1 MKSGARI
8 LVTGASGFLGK
19 TTIPLLEAEG
29 YIVETLGRGTAPFRN
44 LKHHKVDISAKV
56 PTEAVTR
63 ADAVIHLAGD
73 VRIADSIVHPREHI
87 LSNLSMTLNVLEACK
102 QSNTSPLFVFVS
114 TDRVYGKATGLVT
127 EKSPTSPIEPY
138 VAAKLMSE
146 TAITSYG
153 HLLQMPY
160 IVLRASAFFGPYQ
173 PRRGFIA
180 DIICKMLETDSI
192 TVGPL
197 SGVKNFTYASNVAD
211 AIVASLKATASAHNR
226 IYNIGGKPTSLKE
239 VLVLVREIV
248 EKETKRKIKVHTDK
262 TIKLPTKHDIGA
274 FTLAT
279 NSAKMKLHWKEKVA
293 LKSGLVET
301 ISYFRR
307 TLKNPKKR

>member
-1 MKSGARI
+1 MKSGARV

-19 TTIPLLEAEG
+19 TTTSLLEAEG
-29 YIVETLGRGTAPFRN
+29 YIVETVGRGVAPFPH
-44 LKHHKVDISAKV
+44 LKHHTADIAV
-56 PTEAVTR
+56 ATPIEAVAH
-63 ADAVIHLAGD
+63 ADAIIHLAGD
-73 VRIADSIVHPREHI
+73 VRIADSIAHPREHI
-87 LSNLSMTLNVLEACK
+87 TSNLSMTLNVLETCK

-146 TAITSYG
+146 TAIASYG

-211 AIVASLKATASAHNR
+211 AIVASLKAKPSAHNC
-226 IYNIGGKPTSLKE
+226 IYNIGGKPLSLKD
-239 VLVLVREIV
+239 VLTVVREIV
-248 EKETKRKIKVHTDK
+248 EKETKRKISVHTDRS
-262 TIKLPTKHDIGA
+262 IKLPTKHDIGA

-279 NSAKMKLHWKEKVA
+279 NSARTKLRWKEKVA
-293 LKSGLVET
+293 LKAGLTET
-301 ISYFRR
+301 VSYFRR
-307 TLKNPKKR
+307 TLKNPKNR